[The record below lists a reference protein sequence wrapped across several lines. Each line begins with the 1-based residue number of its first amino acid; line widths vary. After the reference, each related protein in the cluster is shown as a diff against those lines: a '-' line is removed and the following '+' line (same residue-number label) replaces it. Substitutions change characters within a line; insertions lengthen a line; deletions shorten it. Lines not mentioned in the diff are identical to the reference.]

1 MLQNVV
7 ARRALLLSRSTTVQ
21 KKISLE
27 VERRDDYSIWLNF
40 YIFAKTVKKHF
51 FNFRKRLTTEPDLL
65 LCKLFVVGSIE
76 YRIFSN
82 GPKTIVRV
90 YNILFLVIRWYRNKP
105 HKTAPIIQFKKTKNN
120 VSLWVT

>member
-7 ARRALLLSRSTTVQ
+7 ARPALLLSRSTTVQ

-27 VERRDDYSIWLNF
+27 VERRDDYLIWLNF
-40 YIFAKTVKKHF
+40 YIFAKTVKKIF
-51 FNFRKRLTTEPDLL
+51 FNFRKRLTTEPDVL

-82 GPKTIVRV
+82 GPKNIVYTRMYYV
-90 YNILFLVIRWYRNKP
+90 HLKYFILSYQVVPKQTTQDCP
-105 HKTAPIIQFKKTKNN
+105 HHP
-120 VSLWVT
+120 V